1 MSGTLAGCL
10 MASALMMSAGAANVQ
25 TTVISKAGVQAAA
38 QTYSN
43 TVAFNS
49 GMASQIV
56 ALPVY
61 SGFSVCDLKVNNKAQ
76 GHVTVSIHE
85 GSPTGALA
93 CSAFRVEAGESKS
106 FAGVALTEGANYVDI
121 HTDGTC
127 NLSGSLTYAFATA
140 PAAQQT
146 RTAVKINPQSADIY
160 AEGIPATFPSEDG
173 KTVYTALSYN
183 GSTYMPLR
191 TVGRWMGKISRG
203 ITRRARYSCPAL
215 RKSRIRV
222 RMMTRTTRKT

>member
-1 MSGTLAGCL
+1 MTKFKKIVSGTLAGCL

-146 RTAVKINPQSADIY
+146 RHRRKNQSAERGHLCRRHSGHLPERGRQDGLHG
-160 AEGIPATFPSEDG
+160 AELQRLDLHAAAHGWPLDG
-173 KTVYTALSYN
+173 
-183 GSTYMPLR
+183 
-191 TVGRWMGKISRG
+191 
-203 ITRRARYSCPAL
+203 
-215 RKSRIRV
+215 
-222 RMMTRTTRKT
+222 

>member
-1 MSGTLAGCL
+1 MTKFKKIVSGTLAGCL

-43 TVAFNS
+43 TVALNN

-61 SGFSVCDLKVNNKAQ
+61 SGFSVCNLKVNNKAQ

-146 RTAVKINPQSADIY
+146 RTAVKINPQSADLCRGHSGHLSERGRQDGLHG
-160 AEGIPATFPSEDG
+160 AELQRLDLHAAAHGWPLDG
-173 KTVYTALSYN
+173 QKYL
-183 GSTYMPLR
+183 
-191 TVGRWMGKISRG
+191 VGQCIAHGVPVGYYGKVVSVCG
-203 ITRRARYSCPAL
+203 
-215 RKSRIRV
+215 
-222 RMMTRTTRKT
+222 

>member
-1 MSGTLAGCL
+1 MTKFKKIVSGTLAGCL

-93 CSAFRVEAGESKS
+93 
-106 FAGVALTEGANYVDI
+106 
-121 HTDGTC
+121 
-127 NLSGSLTYAFATA
+127 
-140 PAAQQT
+140 
-146 RTAVKINPQSADIY
+146 
-160 AEGIPATFPSEDG
+160 
-173 KTVYTALSYN
+173 
-183 GSTYMPLR
+183 
-191 TVGRWMGKISRG
+191 
-203 ITRRARYSCPAL
+203 
-215 RKSRIRV
+215 
-222 RMMTRTTRKT
+222 

>member
-1 MSGTLAGCL
+1 MTKFKKIVSGTLAGCL

-43 TVAFNS
+43 TVALNS

-106 FAGVALTEGANYVDI
+106 FAGVALTDGVRTDDERRRSKCADLYTVGYGA
-121 HTDGTC
+121 
-127 NLSGSLTYAFATA
+127 GSCTEYGAD
-140 PAAQQT
+140 PH
-146 RTAVKINPQSADIY
+146 RRKNQSAERGHLCRGHSGHLPERGRQDGLHG
-160 AEGIPATFPSEDG
+160 AELQRLDLHAAAHGWPLDG
-173 KTVYTALSYN
+173 QKYLVGQCIAHGVPVRYYGKVLSVC
-183 GSTYMPLR
+183 G
-191 TVGRWMGKISRG
+191 
-203 ITRRARYSCPAL
+203 
-215 RKSRIRV
+215 
-222 RMMTRTTRKT
+222 